1 MAQIKIRPATREEQL
16 AKIAELVAENIALK
30 QINEQMDM
38 ENKRL
43 KHNMQMVSRN
53 AYMRGWNEATKKMRN
68 FITRH
73 MENWKEYYEN
83 RSN

>member
-1 MAQIKIRPATREEQL
+1 MKSEEL
-16 AKIAELVAENIALK
+16 AKKIADLIADNVQLT
-30 QINEQMDM
+30 QINAMLDE

-53 AYMRGWNEATKKMRN
+53 SYMRGWNEATKKMKN

-73 MENWKEYYEN
+73 MLDYWKEEYEN
-83 RSN
+83 QS

>member
-16 AKIAELVAENIALK
+16 AKIAEIIADNTTLK
-30 QINEQMDM
+30 QINEQMDR

-43 KHNMQMVSRN
+43 KHNMQMMSRN

-73 MENWKEYYEN
+73 MEDWKESYEN
-83 RSN
+83 

>member
-1 MAQIKIRPATREEQL
+1 MKNEEV
-16 AKIAELVAENIALK
+16 AKKIADLIADNVQLT
-30 QINEQMDM
+30 QISEMLDK

-53 AYMRGWNEATKKMRN
+53 SYMRGWNEATKKMKN

-73 MENWKEYYEN
+73 MLDYWKEEYEKK
-83 RSN
+83 SL